1 MTIQEQYKKWQEN
14 TLKKSLDKFKERRE
28 RFETSAGIEVPRVAL
43 PGRED
48 PAPADEIYLEKLGFP
63 GEYPFTRGVQPTMY
77 RSRFWTM
84 RQYAGFSTAE
94 ESNKRY
100 RYLLG
105 QGQTGLSVAFDL
117 PTQIGYDADDPIAQG
132 EVGKVGVS
140 ISSIRDMEQLF
151 DQIPLDKVSTSMTIN
166 APAGVLL
173 AMYIAV
179 AKRQGADM
187 RGLRG
192 TIQNDILKEYVARG
206 TYIFPPAP
214 SMRLITDIF
223 SFCAKDV
230 PYWNTISISG
240 YHIREAGS
248 TSVQEVAFTLAN
260 GIAYVD
266 AALKAGLNVD
276 DFAGQLSFF
285 FNAHNNFLEEVAKF
299 RAARRLW
306 ARIMRER
313 FKAGKPSSWQLR
325 FHTQTAGSTLTAQ
338 QPENN
343 VVRVTVQALSAVLGG
358 TQSLHT
364 NSMDEALWLPT
375 EKAVRIALRTQQ
387 ILAHE
392 SGAADSVDPLAGSY
406 LIEYLTDEIEKGA
419 QEYIAKIDEMGGA
432 MTAIERGFM
441 QNEIQN
447 AAYAAQQA
455 IERKEQIVVGVNQFA
470 VDEEMTLERLKV
482 DPAIETGQRERL
494 AALRAGRD
502 AAKVS
507 VLLSQLEN
515 LARGT
520 SNLIPLFIEC
530 VENDI
535 TLGEI
540 CNTLRGVW
548 GEYVAQGF

>member
-1 MTIQEQYKKWQEN
+1 MSFNDQYNKWKES
-14 TLKKSLDKFKERRE
+14 TLKKSLEKFKERKG
-28 RFETSAGIEVPRVAL
+28 RFEYSSGLEVPRVAL
-43 PGRED
+43 PSQ
-48 PAPADEIYLEKLGFP
+48 ADSVSDASSYADNIGFP
-63 GEYPFTRGVQPTMY
+63 GEYPYTRGVQPTMY

-100 RYLLG
+100 RYLLD

-117 PTQIGYDADDPIAQG
+117 PTQIGYDADDPIAHG

-140 ISSIRDMEQLF
+140 ISSVHDMEILF
-151 DQIPLDKVSTSMTIN
+151 KDIPLETVSTSMTMN
-166 APAGVLL
+166 APAGILL

-179 AKRQGADM
+179 AKKQGADM
-187 RGLRG
+187 RQLRG

-206 TYIFPPAP
+206 TYIFPPEP

-223 SFCAKDV
+223 SFCAKEV

-248 TSVQEVAFTLAN
+248 TAVQEVAFTLAN
-260 GIAYVD
+260 GIAYVES
-266 AALKAGLNVD
+266 ALAAGLNID

-285 FNAHNNFLEEVAKF
+285 FNAHNNLLEEVAKF
-299 RAARRLW
+299 RAARRMW

-313 FKAGKPSSWQLR
+313 FKAQKPASWQLR

-343 VVRVTVQALSAVLGG
+343 VVRVTLQALSAVLGG

-375 EKAVRIALRTQQ
+375 EKSVRVALRTQQ
-387 ILAHE
+387 IIAYE
-392 SGAADSVDPLAGSY
+392 SGVADSVDPLAGSY
-406 LIEYLTDEIEKGA
+406 LIEQLTDEIEKGA
-419 QEYIAKIDEMGGA
+419 LDYIAKIDEMGGA
-432 MTAIERGFM
+432 LQSIERGYM

-447 AAYAAQQA
+447 AAYAAQQE
-455 IERKEQIVVGVNQFA
+455 IERKEQIVVGVNQFQ
-470 VDEEMTLERLKV
+470 VEEAMTLERLKV
-482 DPAIETGQRERL
+482 DPAIELGQRERL
-494 AALRAGRD
+494 KELRERRKKERVDELLGKLMN
-502 AAKVS
+502 AAKGT
-507 VLLSQLEN
+507 EN
-515 LARGT
+515 LM
-520 SNLIPLFIEC
+520 PLFIEC